1 MMSKLN
7 SILSYWFYQF
17 ILCGPA
23 CMTFLSEFFGHTV
36 MMCLWVCW
44 ALVLVSSI
52 PVLCPVLDDTYRTPC
67 RTLYI
72 PKRNR
77 STMMSLM
84 SRVCA
89 RGCAAVNTTLCQ
101 LEIALAR
108 PTCCMKFRKTK
119 VFRSGVSG
127 ERESGIYR
135 KPREYLRVFAPMD
148 QHLSFGLGVSTTS
161 RAGPVTPPFDSDNK
175 Y

>member
-1 MMSKLN
+1 MSKLN

-17 ILCGPA
+17 ILCGPG

-52 PVLCPVLDDTYRTPC
+52 PVLCPVLDDTYRTPL

-84 SRVCA
+84 SGVCA
-89 RGCAAVNTTLCQ
+89 RGCAAINTTLCQ

-108 PTCCMKFRKTK
+108 PTCRMKFRKTK
-119 VFRSGVSG
+119 VFLSGVSG
-127 ERESGIYR
+127 EQESGVYR
-135 KPREYLRVFAPMD
+135 KPREYLRVSAPID
-148 QHLSFGLGVSTTS
+148 QPLSFGLGMSTTS
-161 RAGPVTPPFDSDNK
+161 
-175 Y
+175 